1 MTVGCRGKT
10 PVQGIFVFFV
20 PVQKILG
27 QVKDLPLI
35 GLPRVHLGPVDL
47 PPPHQHN
54 IKGAKGIGASFYDI
68 VDLSLQQN
76 HDFQEIVI
84 VEFIAGTYLIF

>member
-10 PVQGIFVFFV
+10 PVQRIFVFSV
-20 PVQKILG
+20 AVQKILG
-27 QVKDLPLI
+27 QVKDLPLL
-35 GLPRVHLGPVDL
+35 GLTRVYLGPVDL
-47 PPPHQHN
+47 PPPHHH
-54 IKGAKGIGASFYDI
+54 ILKGVKGIGASFYDI
-68 VDLSLQQN
+68 VDLALQQH

>member
-1 MTVGCRGKT
+1 
-10 PVQGIFVFFV
+10 
-20 PVQKILG
+20 
-27 QVKDLPLI
+27 
-35 GLPRVHLGPVDL
+35 VDL

-54 IKGAKGIGASFYDI
+54 IKGVKGIGASFYDI
-68 VDLSLQQN
+68 VDLSLQQH